1 MVQKYNPARNLTLE
15 YKIVALVKMN
25 LWIHRIGQLGLLLL
39 LVGNSAYSQIED
51 DKLNVTMELTLP
63 SGRANPAYKAYLNG
77 LVNVQPKFQYK
88 FAKNFFVAAGPK
100 YSYYTISEFKVPVK
114 MNGGAHTYG
123 GFIETGMHRWSTERL
138 ALELSCKVGVAQ
150 TAFVTDLTRETG
162 IQRVT
167 AMYVE
172 PTFSFVLAS
181 DEAVAYRWILGYNFS
196 GYNFQSYHVGLE
208 TNGGYTPE
216 DFDQLTQSIIVG
228 FGMSYY
234 FGNERTDLEIFGE

>member
-1 MVQKYNPARNLTLE
+1 
-15 YKIVALVKMN
+15 MN
-25 LWIHRIGQLGLLLL
+25 LRIQITGLLFLLLL
-39 LVGNSAYSQIED
+39 IAENTSFGQIDD

-63 SGRANPAYKAYLNG
+63 SGRANPAYRAYLNG
-77 LVNVQPKFQYK
+77 LVNVQPKLQYK
-88 FAKNFFVAAGPK
+88 FAKDWFIAAGPK
-100 YSYYTISEFKVPVK
+100 YSYYTIAEFKVPTK

-123 GFIETGMHRWSTERL
+123 GFLEAGWHHWSTPRL
-138 ALELSCKVGVAQ
+138 ALEIGCKVGAAQ

-181 DEAVAYRWILGYNFS
+181 DEAVAYRWIVGYNFS
-196 GYNFQSYHVGLE
+196 GYNFQPFHVGLQ
-208 TNGGYTPE
+208 TNGGYTA
-216 DFDQLTQSIIVG
+216 DDLNHLSQSIIVG

-234 FGNERTDLEIFGE
+234 FGNERTDLEIINE

>member
-1 MVQKYNPARNLTLE
+1 MLS
-15 YKIVALVKMN
+15 
-25 LWIHRIGQLGLLLL
+25 LLLI
-39 LVGNSAYSQIED
+39 VGCNATGQIED

-63 SGRANPAYKAYLNG
+63 SGQFNKAYKAYLNG

-88 FAKNFFVAAGPK
+88 FAKNWFVAAGPK
-100 YSYYTISEFKVPVK
+100 YSYYTIAEFKVPTK

-123 GFIETGMHRWSTERL
+123 GFIEAGWHHWSTPRL
-138 ALELSCKVGVAQ
+138 ALEIGCKVGTAQ
-150 TAFVTDLTRETG
+150 TAFITDLTREKG

-181 DEAVAYRWILGYNFS
+181 DEAVAYRWIVGYSFS
-196 GYNFQSYHVGLE
+196 GYDFKPYHIGLE
-208 TNGGYTPE
+208 TNGGYAAS
-216 DFDQLTQSIIVG
+216 DFDRMTQSIIVG

-234 FGNERTDLEIFGE
+234 FGNERTDLEIFND